1 MVFDR
6 GLRGKNAASR
16 VLGVGHTLFDIA
28 LDEARALLS
37 GIAEV
42 EEILTPLLI
51 VSVEDEVTGTGALV
65 NRLIFGVTEQ
75 EEEVAVLR
83 DWELLKLLNS
93 SSMKS
98 AGSSAASSH
107 SVGNQVAIVAKLK
120 QAFDLKLSTH
130 APAMLRPVSWQE
142 MLLLPATRAQS

>member
-1 MVFDR
+1 MSDSGQLCAPVDNKYHTLVFDR

-83 DWELLKLLNS
+83 DWELFETTQLVFNEERGKLRC
-93 SSMKS
+93 K
-98 AGSSAASSH
+98 
-107 SVGNQVAIVAKLK
+107 
-120 QAFDLKLSTH
+120 
-130 APAMLRPVSWQE
+130 
-142 MLLLPATRAQS
+142 